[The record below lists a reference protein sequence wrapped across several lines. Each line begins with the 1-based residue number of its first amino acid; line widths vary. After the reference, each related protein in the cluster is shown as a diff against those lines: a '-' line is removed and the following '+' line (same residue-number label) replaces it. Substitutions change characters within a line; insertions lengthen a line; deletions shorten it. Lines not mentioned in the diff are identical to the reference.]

1 MSHDDSRRKRRGRLE
16 IASSNL
22 SLANRKSIIATKETR
37 VMICDNFKV
46 WTKIEKKKKNI
57 LIHRKCINVDANT
70 IDKYSNKFPFLKE
83 MYSH

>member
-22 SLANRKSIIATKETR
+22 SLANRKSIIATKEIR

-46 WTKIEKKKKNI
+46 WTKIEKKKKI
-57 LIHRKCINVDANT
+57 
-70 IDKYSNKFPFLKE
+70 F
-83 MYSH
+83 